1 MQKIHFFFEKY
12 LELELLFASLVCEA
26 EWWVVYSK
34 NHLTLEVII
43 NANELLH
50 ISVPFSLLHTA
61 NSKQKLEMTKLV
73 LVFK

>member
-12 LELELLFASLVCEA
+12 LELELLFASLACEA

-43 NANELLH
+43 NANELLQH
-50 ISVPFSLLHTA
+50 IGSILLASH
-61 NSKQKLEMTKLV
+61 SQ
-73 LVFK
+73 F